1 MKQRDTNLLSHEGGY
16 DKRDTYLRVVI
27 IVILSALSVLHEAI
41 HVILETGRDV
51 ARLQE
56 CSISIDVVVVPREEV
71 IHLAETLVL
80 HQ

>member
-1 MKQRDTNLLSHEGGY
+1 MCHTRAPCIQTDLCVFGVSLCA
-16 DKRDTYLRVVI
+16 LRE
-27 IVILSALSVLHEAI
+27 LKKTI

-56 CSISIDVVVVPREEV
+56 CIDVVVIAREEV
-71 IHLAETLVL
+71 IHLAERLVL

>member
-1 MKQRDTNLLSHEGGY
+1 MYAKKCR
-16 DKRDTYLRVVI
+16 RTYLRVI
-27 IVILSALSVLHEAI
+27 IAIVSALSVLHEAI
-41 HVILETGRDV
+41 HVILETGWDV

-71 IHLAETLVL
+71 IHLAERLVLRLVL

>member
-1 MKQRDTNLLSHEGGY
+1 MYNNDN
-16 DKRDTYLRVVI
+16 RDTYLRVVI
-27 IVILSALSVLHEAI
+27 IVILSALRVLQEAV

-56 CSISIDVVVVPREEV
+56 SNISIDVVVVPREEV
-71 IHLAETLVL
+71 VHLEERLVL